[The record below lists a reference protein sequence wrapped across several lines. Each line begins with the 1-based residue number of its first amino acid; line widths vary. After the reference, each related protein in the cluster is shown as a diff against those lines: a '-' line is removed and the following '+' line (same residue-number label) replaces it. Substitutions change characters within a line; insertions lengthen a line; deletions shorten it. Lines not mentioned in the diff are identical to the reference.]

1 MPETASSERRSG
13 DPQLEPDVLVP
24 QFWMGGREGLEQ
36 ADAGR
41 VVEHDDLDAQLL
53 EPFVAAAEGFC
64 LANDDGADVE
74 LSDEPRAVPTRRQG
88 RDHHAVR
95 VVPSPAGFAEGI
107 GFGVDGRIVLLD
119 SAVMPCAEQRSIS
132 VEEGSA
138 DWNAALALAEFC
150 LGVGDGQH
158 LLGELSREWSS
169 IGLRH
174 APQYARLVTLSTYH
188 AQIGTQEVDLPIAS
202 MSKDLALALLITVDM
217 GMAFMEQAGSELAEL
232 LRPFDVDVVATV
244 ATMGIPV
251 AVEVTRALGLEQ
263 YVVLH
268 KTQKIHLADAIAEPV
283 RSITT
288 AGEQKL
294 LYDRARIDAVAD
306 KRIAIVDDVV
316 STGASTGAALR
327 LFKRIGADVVVIG
340 TLVTEA
346 SIWRTSLGED
356 AVKVRALGSIP
367 VFRPDGAGG
376 LVEDWEG

>member
-1 MPETASSERRSG
+1 
-13 DPQLEPDVLVP
+13 
-24 QFWMGGREGLEQ
+24 
-36 ADAGR
+36 
-41 VVEHDDLDAQLL
+41 
-53 EPFVAAAEGFC
+53 
-64 LANDDGADVE
+64 
-74 LSDEPRAVPTRRQG
+74 
-88 RDHHAVR
+88 
-95 VVPSPAGFAEGI
+95 
-107 GFGVDGRIVLLD
+107 
-119 SAVMPCAEQRSIS
+119 
-132 VEEGSA
+132 
-138 DWNAALALAEFC
+138 
-150 LGVGDGQH
+150 
-158 LLGELSREWSS
+158 
-169 IGLRH
+169 
-174 APQYARLVTLSTYH
+174 
-188 AQIGTQEVDLPIAS
+188 

-217 GMAFMEQAGSELAEL
+217 GMAFMEQAGRELAEL

-294 LYDRARIDAVAD
+294 LYDRARIDAVAG

-327 LFKRIGADVVVIG
+327 LFKGIGADVVVIG